1 MARRAERLLS
11 MLDLLRSRSVAT
23 AAYLADALEISTRT
37 VYRDIEA
44 LMLAGVPIR
53 GEPGVG
59 YALQPGYFLPPLAL
73 TENEAEA
80 LAFAARILAIWSDG
94 SLAAQA
100 NLALAKIKAVL
111 PAPAPHGIDREI
123 LWAAPWIK
131 RHPPGVD
138 LLQMKR
144 AAQQRRYVDLEYDSL
159 RGSRTK
165 RTVRPLSLTF
175 FGPVWLLIAWCEMKE
190 DFRCFRLD
198 RITSI
203 CVQEQTFRDEA
214 GKRLTDFKRQKGES
228 EALRAVIAADGNDTT
243 RTAR

>member
-23 AAYLADALEISTRT
+23 AAYLAESLEISPRT
-37 VYRDIEA
+37 AYRDIEA

-94 SLAAQA
+94 PLATQA
-100 NLALAKIKAVL
+100 ELALAKIKAVL
-111 PAPAPHGIDREI
+111 PAASRSGVDREI
-123 LWAAPWIK
+123 LWAAPWVK

-144 AAQQRRYVDLEYDSL
+144 AAQQRRYVDIEYESL

-175 FGPVWLLIAWCEMKE
+175 FGPVWLLIAWCELKE

-203 CVQEQTFRDEA
+203 IVQERTFRDEA
-214 GKRLTDFKRQKGES
+214 GKRLSDFKRQKGEA
-228 EALRAVIAADGNDTT
+228 EALRAATEADAKDSTPSE
-243 RTAR
+243 